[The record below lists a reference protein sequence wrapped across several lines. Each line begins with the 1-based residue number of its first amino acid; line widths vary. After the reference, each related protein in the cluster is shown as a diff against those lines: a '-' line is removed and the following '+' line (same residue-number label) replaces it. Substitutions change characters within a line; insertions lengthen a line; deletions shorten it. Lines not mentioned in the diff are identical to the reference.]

1 LIEFAR
7 VGPILT
13 QQGDHRAV
21 TVPPE
26 LRYSKEHEWVR
37 VEGDIAAVGI
47 TDHAQEQLGD
57 LVYLDLPKVGTAVHQ
72 LEKLG
77 EIESV
82 KAVSDLFSPVS
93 GEVTERNEEAVKA
106 PELVNQD
113 PYGRGWLVR
122 LSLSD
127 ASEVDKLLT
136 AEQYEELV
144 AQERAE

>member
-1 LIEFAR
+1 MA
-7 VGPILT
+7 
-13 QQGDHRAV
+13 
-21 TVPPE
+21 VPPE

-37 VEGDIAAVGI
+37 VEGDAATLGI

-57 LVYLDLPKVGTAVHQ
+57 LVYLELPKAGTAVQ
-72 LEKLG
+72 QFEKLG

-93 GEVTERNEEAVKA
+93 GEVTERNEEAVKS

-127 ASEVDKLLT
+127 ASEADKLLT
-136 AEQYEELV
+136 AEQYEALV
-144 AQERAE
+144 AQEQAE

>member
-1 LIEFAR
+1 MA
-7 VGPILT
+7 
-13 QQGDHRAV
+13 
-21 TVPPE
+21 VPPE
-26 LRYSKEHEWVR
+26 LRYTKEHEWVR
-37 VEGDIAAVGI
+37 VESGVATVGI

-57 LVYLDLPKVGTAVHQ
+57 LVYLELPKVGAAVRQ
-72 LEKLG
+72 FEKLG

-93 GEVTERNEEAVKA
+93 GEVAERNEEAVKA

-127 ASEVDKLLT
+127 AGEVDKLLT
-136 AEQYEELV
+136 AAQYEKLV
-144 AQERAE
+144 AEEQGE

>member
-1 LIEFAR
+1 M
-7 VGPILT
+7 
-13 QQGDHRAV
+13 

-37 VEGDIAAVGI
+37 VEGDIATVGI

-57 LVYLDLPKVGTAVHQ
+57 LVYLDLPKVGTAVQ
-72 LEKLG
+72 QFEKLG

-93 GEVTERNEEAVKA
+93 GEVTERNEEAVKS

-127 ASEVDKLLT
+127 TSEVDKLLT

-144 AQERAE
+144 AQEQAE

>member
-1 LIEFAR
+1 MA
-7 VGPILT
+7 
-13 QQGDHRAV
+13 
-21 TVPPE
+21 VPPE

-37 VEGDIAAVGI
+37 VEGDIATVGI
-47 TDHAQEQLGD
+47 TDYAQEQLGD

-72 LEKLG
+72 FEKLG

-93 GEVTERNEEAVKA
+93 GEVTERNEEAVKS

-136 AEQYEELV
+136 ADQYEELV
-144 AQERAE
+144 AQEQAE

>member
-1 LIEFAR
+1 MA
-7 VGPILT
+7 
-13 QQGDHRAV
+13 
-21 TVPPE
+21 VPPE

-37 VEGDIAAVGI
+37 VEGDVATTGI

-57 LVYLDLPKVGTAVHQ
+57 LVYLDLPKVGTAVRQ
-72 LEKLG
+72 FEKLG

-82 KAVSDLFSPVS
+82 KAVSDVFSPV
-93 GEVTERNEEAVKA
+93 GGKVTELNEEAVKA

-113 PYGRGWLVR
+113 PYGRGWLVKLT
-122 LSLSD
+122 LSN

-144 AQERAE
+144 AQEGAE

>member
-1 LIEFAR
+1 MA
-7 VGPILT
+7 
-13 QQGDHRAV
+13 
-21 TVPPE
+21 VPPE

-37 VEGDIAAVGI
+37 VDGDVATTGI
-47 TDHAQEQLGD
+47 TDYAQEQLGD
-57 LVYLDLPKVGTAVHQ
+57 LVYLDLPKVATAVHQ
-72 LEKLG
+72 FEKLG

-82 KAVSDLFSPVS
+82 KAVSDIFSPIS
-93 GEVTERNEEAVKA
+93 GEVTEHNEEAVKA

-122 LSLSD
+122 LTLSD

-136 AEQYEELV
+136 AKQYEELV

>member
-1 LIEFAR
+1 M
-7 VGPILT
+7 
-13 QQGDHRAV
+13 AV
-21 TVPPE
+21 PAE

-37 VEGDIAAVGI
+37 VEGDAAAVGI
-47 TDHAQEQLGD
+47 TDYAQEQLGD
-57 LVYLDLPKVGTAVHQ
+57 LVYLDLPKVGTAVHRS
-72 LEKLG
+72 EKLG

-82 KAVSDLFSPVS
+82 KAVSDLLSPVS
-93 GEVTERNEEAVKA
+93 GEVAERNEEAVKS

-113 PYGRGWLVR
+113 PYGRGWLVK

-144 AQERAE
+144 AQQQAE

>member
-1 LIEFAR
+1 MA
-7 VGPILT
+7 
-13 QQGDHRAV
+13 
-21 TVPPE
+21 VPPE

-37 VEGDIAAVGI
+37 VEGGVATTGI

-72 LEKLG
+72 VEKLG

-82 KAVSDLFSPVS
+82 KAVSDIFSPVG
-93 GEVTERNEEAVKA
+93 GEVTERNEEAVKS

-136 AEQYEELV
+136 AEQYEALV
-144 AQERAE
+144 AQEPAE

>member
-1 LIEFAR
+1 M
-7 VGPILT
+7 
-13 QQGDHRAV
+13 AV
-21 TVPPE
+21 PAE

-37 VEGDIAAVGI
+37 VEGDIATVGI

-57 LVYLDLPKVGTAVHQ
+57 LVYLELPKVGTAVRQ
-72 LEKLG
+72 FEKLG

-82 KAVSDLFSPVS
+82 KAVSDIFSPIS
-93 GEVTERNEEAVKA
+93 GEVTEHNEEAVKA

-122 LSLSD
+122 LTLSD

-144 AQERAE
+144 AQEQAE

>member
-1 LIEFAR
+1 M
-7 VGPILT
+7 
-13 QQGDHRAV
+13 

-26 LRYSKEHEWVR
+26 LRYSKDHEWVR
-37 VEGDIAAVGI
+37 VEGDIATLGI

-57 LVYLDLPKVGTAVHQ
+57 LVYLDLPDVGTAVHQ
-72 LEKLG
+72 SEKLG

-82 KAVSDLFSPVS
+82 KAVSDLFSPVD

-106 PELVNQD
+106 PELVNED

>member
-1 LIEFAR
+1 MA
-7 VGPILT
+7 
-13 QQGDHRAV
+13 
-21 TVPPE
+21 VPPE
-26 LRYSKEHEWVR
+26 SRYTKEHEWVR
-37 VEGDIAAVGI
+37 VEGDVAAIGI

-57 LVYLDLPKVGTAVHQ
+57 LVYLELPKVGAEVRQ
-72 LEKLG
+72 FEKLG

-136 AEQYEELV
+136 AEQYEKLV
-144 AQERAE
+144 AEEQGE

>member
-1 LIEFAR
+1 M
-7 VGPILT
+7 
-13 QQGDHRAV
+13 

-26 LRYSKEHEWVR
+26 LRYSNDHEWVR
-37 VEGDIAAVGI
+37 VEGDIATLGI

-57 LVYLDLPKVGTAVHQ
+57 LVYLDLPEAGTAVRQ
-72 LEKLG
+72 SEKLG

-82 KAVSDLFSPVS
+82 KAVSDVFSPVS
-93 GEVTERNEEAVKA
+93 GEVTERNEEAVKS

-113 PYGRGWLVR
+113 PYGRGWLLR

-136 AEQYEELV
+136 ADQYEELV
-144 AQERAE
+144 AREQAE

>member
-1 LIEFAR
+1 MA
-7 VGPILT
+7 
-13 QQGDHRAV
+13 
-21 TVPPE
+21 VPPE

-37 VEGDIAAVGI
+37 VEGDVATTGI

-72 LEKLG
+72 FEKLG

-82 KAVSDLFSPVS
+82 KAVSDIFSPIS
-93 GEVTERNEEAVKA
+93 GEVTEHNEEAVKA

-122 LSLSD
+122 LTLSD

-136 AEQYEELV
+136 AKQYEELV
-144 AQERAE
+144 AQEQRE

>member
-1 LIEFAR
+1 MA
-7 VGPILT
+7 
-13 QQGDHRAV
+13 
-21 TVPPE
+21 VPPE

-37 VEGDIAAVGI
+37 VEGDAATLGI

-57 LVYLDLPKVGTAVHQ
+57 LVYLDLPKVGTAVRQ
-72 LEKLG
+72 FEKLG

-93 GEVTERNEEAVKA
+93 GEVTERNEEVVKS

-127 ASEVDKLLT
+127 TSEVDKLLT
-136 AEQYEELV
+136 AGQYEELV
-144 AQERAE
+144 AQEQAE

>member
-1 LIEFAR
+1 MA
-7 VGPILT
+7 
-13 QQGDHRAV
+13 
-21 TVPPE
+21 VPPE

-37 VEGDIAAVGI
+37 VEGGVATVGI

-57 LVYLDLPKVGTAVHQ
+57 LVYLDLPKVATAVHQ
-72 LEKLG
+72 FEKLG

-82 KAVSDLFSPVS
+82 KAVSDIFSPVG

-122 LSLSD
+122 LTLSD

>member
-1 LIEFAR
+1 MA
-7 VGPILT
+7 
-13 QQGDHRAV
+13 
-21 TVPPE
+21 VPPE
-26 LRYSKEHEWVR
+26 LRYTKEHEWVR
-37 VEGDIAAVGI
+37 VEGDVAAVGI

-57 LVYLDLPKVGTAVHQ
+57 LVYLDLPKVGAAVRQ
-72 LEKLG
+72 FEKLG

-122 LSLSD
+122 LSLSE
-127 ASEVDKLLT
+127 AGEVDKLLT
-136 AEQYEELV
+136 AEQYDKLV
-144 AQERAE
+144 AEEQGE

>member
-1 LIEFAR
+1 MA
-7 VGPILT
+7 
-13 QQGDHRAV
+13 
-21 TVPPE
+21 VPPE

-37 VEGDIAAVGI
+37 VEGDVATTGI

-57 LVYLDLPKVGTAVHQ
+57 LVYLDLPKVGTAVRQ
-72 LEKLG
+72 FEKLG

-82 KAVSDLFSPVS
+82 KAVSDIFSPV
-93 GEVTERNEEAVKA
+93 GGKVTELNEEAVKA

-113 PYGRGWLVR
+113 PYGRGWLVK
-122 LSLSD
+122 LALSD

>member
-1 LIEFAR
+1 MI
-7 VGPILT
+7 
-13 QQGDHRAV
+13 
-21 TVPPE
+21 VPPE
-26 LRYSKEHEWVR
+26 LRYAKDHEWVR
-37 VEGDIAAVGI
+37 VDGDIATLGI

-57 LVYLDLPKVGTAVHQ
+57 LVYLDLPAVGTAVRQ
-72 LEKLG
+72 SEKLG

-82 KAVSDLFSPVS
+82 KAVSDVFAPVS
-93 GEVTERNEEAVKA
+93 GKVTELNEEAVKS

-113 PYGRGWLVR
+113 PYGRGWLLR

-136 AEQYEELV
+136 AAQYEELV